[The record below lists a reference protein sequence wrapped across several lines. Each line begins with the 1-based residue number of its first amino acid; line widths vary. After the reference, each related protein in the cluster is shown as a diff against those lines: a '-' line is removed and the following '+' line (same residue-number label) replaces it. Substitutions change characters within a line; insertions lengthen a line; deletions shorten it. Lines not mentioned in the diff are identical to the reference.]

1 MLRLRPDPQIPEDLV
16 DEVCAAFHIIV
27 DPYICMNPAVSMRGM
42 CFMDFF
48 NDSDDFFPVPLL
60 AGLATFFPLVVAGP
74 ADAHKSAELFD
85 VVFPGQCIDYFV
97 FFGFKGTYTCSPFSI
112 FTV

>member
-48 NDSDDFFPVPLL
+48 NDSDDFFRCLCWLDLPR
-60 AGLATFFPLVVAGP
+60 FFHL
-74 ADAHKSAELFD
+74 
-85 VVFPGQCIDYFV
+85 
-97 FFGFKGTYTCSPFSI
+97 
-112 FTV
+112 